1 MSKAFSIFKLH
12 KPFEPAGDQP
22 EAISALVQGLSKGMK
37 KQTLLGATGTGKT
50 FTMANVIA
58 QYNKPTLV
66 IAHNKTL
73 AAQLAQEFREFFPEA
88 AVHYFVSYYDYYQPE
103 AYMPASDT
111 YIEKDASINKE
122 IDMLRHASTQ
132 ALLTRRDVIIVA
144 SVSCIYGLGSP
155 EEYEKVNLKLEI
167 GMKMDRLTLMKKL
180 IGIHFE
186 RTNADLNPGTFRSIG
201 TRVEFMPVSETVMY
215 QIEMFGGSISKITKV
230 DPTSASIISEEKDPR
245 HGGTGIFVF
254 PAKHFITED
263 VKKKKALVEIKKEL
277 TQQLKKFE
285 KEGKLLEAERIKRR
299 TNYDLAMIKEVGYC
313 NGIENYSRHLS
324 GKKEGEPPETLLSYF
339 PHTGSRKHTLRHS
352 HPILEGQDSSGRSE
366 DSSEYVPDFL
376 TIIDE
381 SHVTLPQLN
390 GMYAGDASRKNTL
403 VEYGF
408 RLPSAKDN
416 RPLKYNE
423 FQERIGPVIYT
434 SATPSEIERKES
446 EQIVE
451 QIIRPTGLVDPEII
465 IRSISEGR
473 NTFELPVSE
482 DSAQDDVR
490 RRSHSILEGK
500 VLSGRSE
507 YSSEHHLEHYP
518 GQIQDFISEAEITIK
533 KGFRVL
539 ATTLTKKMAED
550 LSVFLKDKR
559 IKAEYLHSDIK
570 TMDRIKILTQFR
582 KGEIDILVGVN
593 LLREGLDLPE
603 VALIGILDA
612 DKAGFLR
619 SETSLIQ
626 TIGRAARNSEGRVIL
641 YADIM
646 TPAMEYALNETT
658 RRRNIQLAYNKKHGI
673 TPKTIMKKIKDI
685 TEEMESEHGKAVNAE
700 LNLDLEVFKRAYA
713 KEFKKDKKLS
723 RKIPNTSLGHSY
735 LSDEEI
741 GNLIYEKIIKMKEKE
756 MNKAV
761 KELDFETAAILR
773 DEIGV
778 LRIRVEKKD

>member
-1 MSKAFSIFKLH
+1 MVTKDQGNIFKLH
-12 KPFEPAGDQP
+12 NPFQPAGDQP
-22 EAISALVQGLSKGMK
+22 KAILELLNGLKKGMR

-58 QYNKPTLV
+58 KYNKPTLV

-73 AAQLAQEFREFFPEA
+73 AAQLASEFREFFPEA

-155 EEYEKVNLKLEI
+155 EEYEKVNLKLKV
-167 GMKMDRLTLMKKL
+167 GVKMDRMTLMRRL
-180 IGIHFE
+180 IEIHFE
-186 RTNADLNPGTFRSIG
+186 RTNADLSPGQFRSIG
-201 TRVEFMPVSETVMY
+201 PRVEFMPVSETIMY
-215 QIEMFGGSISKITKV
+215 QVEVSNGVISKIKKI
-230 DPTSASIISEEKDPR
+230 DPISSQIIKEEESV
-245 HGGTGIFVF
+245 FVF
-254 PAKHFITED
+254 PAKHFITEE

-277 TQQLKKFE
+277 TKQLKKFE

-339 PHTGSRKHTLRHS
+339 PHQTRGHALQNSHS
-352 HPILEGQDSSGRSE
+352 ILEGQVLSGRSE
-366 DSSEYVPDFL
+366 YSSENVPDFL

-381 SHVTLPQLN
+381 SHVTLPQLQ

-416 RPLKYNE
+416 RPLKYEE
-423 FQERIGPVIYT
+423 FSQRIGPVIYT
-434 SATPSEIERKES
+434 SATPSEQERSQSK
-446 EQIVE
+446 QIVE
-451 QIIRPTGLVDPEII
+451 QIIRPTGLVDPEISV
-465 IRSISEGR
+465 R
-473 NTFELPVSE
+473 PVSE
-482 DSAQDDVR
+482 
-490 RRSHSILEGK
+490 RRSSLRENEGETF
-500 VLSGRSE
+500 VNSSDSSE
-507 YSSEHHLEHYP
+507 YSSEYYP
-518 GQIQDFISEAEITIK
+518 GQIQDFIGEAEKTIK

-550 LSVFLKDKR
+550 LSLYLKDKK

-582 KGEIDILVGVN
+582 KGDFDVLVGVN

-612 DKAGFLR
+612 DKEGFLR
-619 SETSLIQ
+619 SDTSLIQ
-626 TIGRAARNSEGRVIL
+626 TIGRASRNSEGRVIL
-641 YADIM
+641 YADVM
-646 TPAMEYALNETT
+646 TGSLERAIEETT
-658 RRRNIQLAYNKKHGI
+658 RRRNIQIAYNKKHGI
-673 TPKTIMKKIKDI
+673 TPKTIIKKIGDI
-685 TEEMESEHGKAVNAE
+685 TEEMESEHGKAVNTE
-700 LNLDLEVFKRAYA
+700 LMLDIEL
-713 KEFKKDKKLS
+713 FKKAFTKDKSNKGKNES
-723 RKIPNTSLGHSY
+723 DSIKNTM
-735 LSDEEI
+735 LSDGER
-741 GNLIYEKIIKMKEKE
+741 NKLVYEKIIKIKEKE
-756 MNKAV
+756 MNRAV

-773 DEIGV
+773 DEIIV
-778 LRIRVEKKD
+778 LKGRAEKDTL